1 MCVFRIHDRCCP
13 LFLQFHPGLDPVL
26 VLWVHT
32 GVRRPGSA
40 SIFMSICNYI
50 HVKFL

>member
-1 MCVFRIHDRCCP
+1 MCVFCIYARCCS
-13 LFLQFHPGLDPVL
+13 LFPQFHPCLDPVL
-26 VLWVHT
+26 VLWVQT

-50 HVKFL
+50 HVKFP